1 MNGIH
6 EVAGSIPASST
17 NFLDNLA
24 KRPIRRKADLSISR
38 PFLGGTPA
46 LEGIGFE
53 LQLQDAPHLDIMVRA
68 S

>member
-1 MNGIH
+1 
-6 EVAGSIPASST
+6 
-17 NFLDNLA
+17 
-24 KRPIRRKADLSISR
+24 LSISR

-53 LQLQDAPHLDIMVRA
+53 LQLQDAPHLDIMVRT

>member
-1 MNGIH
+1 
-6 EVAGSIPASST
+6 
-17 NFLDNLA
+17 
-24 KRPIRRKADLSISR
+24 LSISR

-53 LQLQDAPHLDIMVRA
+53 LQLQDAPADAYIMVRT